1 MSSLCSLL
9 HQYSQKKQPEKK
21 DYVFKK
27 QLRRKMLIVN
37 QNLHLRLLCQVA
49 VVLLQNSLLC
59 RDGQRMWCER
69 GKRNQTSPSSV
80 PRTAILNQTGWDRN
94 QSGRWLRTELQGLEP
109 QVHVSACRGFWAWE
123 LQPKAWIQRRRS
135 SDLYCIMFQVCC
147 TQPHSVGI
155 SRHLQIYL

>member
-9 HQYSQKKQPEKK
+9 HQHSQKKKPEKK

-37 QNLHLRLLCQVA
+37 QNLYLRLLCQVA

-94 QSGRWLRTELQGLEP
+94 QSGKWLRTELQGLEP
-109 QVHVSACRGFWAWE
+109 QVHVGC
-123 LQPKAWIQRRRS
+123 LQRLLSMRAPAKGLNPEKEKQWPLLHNVS
-135 SDLYCIMFQVCC
+135 GVLYPA
-147 TQPHSVGI
+147 TQCGN
-155 SRHLQIYL
+155 